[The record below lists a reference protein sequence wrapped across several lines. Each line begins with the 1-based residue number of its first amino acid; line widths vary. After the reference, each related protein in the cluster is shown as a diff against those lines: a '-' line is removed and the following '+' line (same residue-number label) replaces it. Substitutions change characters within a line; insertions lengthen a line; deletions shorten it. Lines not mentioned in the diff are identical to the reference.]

1 MIYDFRDPG
10 EQELALALNPLFPLA
25 YDYWLRLSESRL
37 PRREEIDP
45 IAVASILSNVML
57 LDVLEGGQDFRYRLA
72 GSTVEANFGGSLKGV
87 VLSDILKE
95 FPSFEPIIDVKR
107 RCAATASPYTCDKAV
122 FTHFGT
128 LKRVNC
134 FAMPLSDDSQGV
146 SHLFAIGILEPA
158 SQT

>member
-1 MIYDFRDPG
+1 MIYDFRNPD
-10 EQELALALNPLFPLA
+10 EQRSGLALNPLFPIA
-25 YDYWLRLSESRL
+25 YDYWRRLSETRL

-45 IAVASILSNVML
+45 IAVASILSNIML
-57 LDVLEGGQDFRYRLA
+57 LDVLDGGRDFRYRLA
-72 GSTVEANFGGSLKGV
+72 GSTVEANFGGSLRGV

-107 RCAATASPYTCDKAV
+107 RCAATASPHTCDRAI

-134 FAMPLSDDSQGV
+134 FAMPLSDDGQRV
-146 SHLFAIGILEPA
+146 SHLFAVGILEPV
-158 SQT
+158 S